1 MNSVMSERREDGMDR
16 AKIEFGESVREILA
30 GAVQDEKWKELLRA
44 LGAEETMLNA
54 IHLAL
59 CLKALGGDVQ
69 AAKYLRDTA
78 EEGDGSS
85 DPDTALADLS
95 GLTDRQLRALAA
107 RTLER
112 TGEDGET

>member
-1 MNSVMSERREDGMDR
+1 MNG
-16 AKIEFGESVREILA
+16 KKTGFGESVREILA
-30 GAVQDEKWKELLRA
+30 GAVQDEKWRELLRA

-78 EEGDGSS
+78 EEGNENGDA
-85 DPDTALADLS
+85 DTALPDLS
-95 GLTDRQLRALAA
+95 ALTDRQLRVLAA
-107 RTLER
+107 RWLEQE
-112 TGEDGET
+112 GGET